1 MTKRDKISPPIVAK
15 TARGLSAVSGFDA
28 ERIMS
33 DPAGTEYDLVKRT
46 KRSNPQNS
54 LYWQTLTQVVRAT
67 GKWPSAEHLHHE
79 LKLVCG
85 YRMTIVDWDT
95 GEVSQAVDSTAFD
108 NMSADQFRTYFDLA
122 MAKLAEHVGFDPLAF
137 YGDRRAA

>member
-1 MTKRDKISPPIVAK
+1 MAKRDKISPPIVRK
-15 TARGLSAVSGFDA
+15 TARGISGATAYDA

-33 DPAGTEYDLVKRT
+33 DPEGTEYDLVKRT
-46 KRSNPQNS
+46 KRSNPQNG

-67 GKWPSAEHLHHE
+67 GKWPTAEHLHHE

-95 GEVSQAVDSTAFD
+95 GEVSQYVDSTAFD
-108 NMSADQFRTYFDLA
+108 MMSADEFKVYFDLA

-137 YGDRRAA
+137 YDRRAA

>member
-1 MTKRDKISPPIVAK
+1 MAKRDKMSPPIVTK
-15 TARGLSAVSGFDA
+15 TARGLSAVSAFDA
-28 ERIMS
+28 ERIMG
-33 DPAGTEYDLVKRT
+33 DPAGTEYDLVKRS
-46 KRSNPQNS
+46 KRSNPQNG

-67 GKWPSAEHLHHE
+67 GKWPTAEHLHHE

-85 YRMTIVDWDT
+85 YRMTVVDWET

-108 NMSADQFRTYFDLA
+108 AMSADEFRTYFDLA

-137 YGDRRAA
+137 YARAAA